1 MSIGFQ
7 PQLLQT
13 RRGVRRQV
21 VHSGASKIIY
31 GGPHPGTYVL
41 SFKDSISV
49 EARPVQGRGAINNRL
64 SELFM
69 VRLGEMGIATHFLK
83 RLNMHEQL
91 VRVAEPLP
99 FRVVVHNVAFG
110 TFAKRMGLEDGTLLQ
125 DFIPEF
131 HTKPLDG
138 QSLVS
143 ERHIT
148 TLGWIGGE
156 ELDFLYQTLQ
166 RIHDFLNGQF
176 LAVGI
181 RLMRYRLEFG
191 RVYLS
196 EFADENQ
203 LVLIDEVSLDTCQ
216 LMDIRTGKRLDM
228 HNPYVDQ
235 DTAHLLY
242 QETARRFGILQL
254 GGPADLAD

>member
-1 MSIGFQ
+1 MVFGFQ

-13 RRGVRRQV
+13 RRGLRRQV
-21 VHSGASKIIY
+21 VHSGSSKIVY

-41 SFKDSISV
+41 CFKDIV
-49 EARPVQGRGAINNRL
+49 NAKDDPVQGRGAINNRL

-69 VRLGEMGIATHFLK
+69 VRLGEMGIANHFLK

-99 FRVVVHNVAFG
+99 FRVVLHNVAFG

-131 HTKPLDG
+131 HTKPLEG

-143 ERHIT
+143 DRHIT

-191 RVYLS
+191 RLYLS
-196 EFADENQ
+196 DLADENQ
-203 LVLIDEVSLDTCQ
+203 LALIDEVSLDTCQ
-216 LMDIRTGKRLDM
+216 VMDIRTGKRLDM
-228 HNPYVDQ
+228 HNPYVDRH
-235 DTAHLLY
+235 TAHLLY
-242 QETARRFGILQL
+242 QEMAYRFGILQP
-254 GGPADLAD
+254 GGPADLGD